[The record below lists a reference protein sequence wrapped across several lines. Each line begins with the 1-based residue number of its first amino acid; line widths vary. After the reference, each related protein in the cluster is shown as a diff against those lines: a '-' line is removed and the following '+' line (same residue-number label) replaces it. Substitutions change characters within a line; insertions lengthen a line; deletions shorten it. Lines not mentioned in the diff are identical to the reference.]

1 MAKKIQKKQIENGI
15 FVETK
20 DTYEAPVKDNDFVQK
35 KYVDVKVDTKAD
47 KVHTHK
53 WADITEKP
61 EIKKVDSKYTIEGL
75 NGEIVVPTLPAWVSD
90 TKPTY
95 NWSEIIDKPSL
106 NYLPLTG
113 GMITP
118 TEGDYREGIRI
129 GDKNGWSLVHLG
141 AVNTHGTT
149 ENSWTIARKPNNSF
163 QISNGDI
170 SNDKKKGLNL
180 TTNTLTFSE
189 QESNLILSADNTG
202 ILGKGFKKENSSNEK
217 VLLGGG
223 GEKELSELENK
234 SIIVGGRNYVPNS
247 KFISSKAES
256 GGITYLGSFQLE
268 VGKTYIISAKRITG
282 ARPDNMFYLNTKKD
296 WDSGEAKSVA
306 INTPFIVDK
315 DYRYLWIWCNNI
327 GDAVTIEELKLE
339 KGNKATDWTPALEDF
354 NFYKE
359 LIDFSELNTF
369 KNRPAGSWA
378 VRFGGGAG
386 IYVNFPAS
394 SSASSLEFFK
404 PNWYPA
410 TRIGVRNSVDTTRF
424 NDDNGKFRDLAWY
437 DDILRAGVECTQNTT
452 LQKEHQNQTLFVTVP
467 CNIELNVIDDLS
479 SVSFRK
485 VFDSGVV
492 SFSCTGKNIIY
503 TSDNQ
508 FNGKKGSTAVIS
520 RYGNDC
526 YIDIRNI

>member
-1 MAKKIQKKQIENGI
+1 MAKKIQKKQIESGI

-20 DTYEAPVKDNDFVQK
+20 DTYEAPVRDNDFVQK
-35 KYVDVKVDTKAD
+35 KYVDVKVDIKAD

-75 NGEIVVPTLPAWVSD
+75 NGEIVVPTLPAWVGD

-118 TEGDYREGIRI
+118 TEDDYREGIRI
-129 GDKNGWSLVHLG
+129 GDKDGWSLVHLG
-141 AVNTHGTT
+141 AVNARGTT
-149 ENSWTIARKPNNSF
+149 ENSWSVAKKSDNSF
-163 QISNGDI
+163 QISNGAI
-170 SNDKKKGLNL
+170 SSNIKKGLNL
-180 TTNTLTFSE
+180 TANTLTFSG
-189 QESNLILSADNTG
+189 QESNLILSVDNTG
-202 ILGKGFKKENSSNEK
+202 VFGKGFKKENSSNEK

-247 KFISSKAES
+247 KFISSKTES
-256 GGITYLGSFQLE
+256 GGIAYLGSFQLE

-282 ARPDNMFYLNTKKD
+282 ARPNNMFYLNTKKE

-315 DYRYLWIWCNNI
+315 DYRYLWIWCNNV

-410 TRIGVRNSVDTTRF
+410 TRIGVRNSVDATRF
-424 NDDNGKFRDLAWY
+424 NEDNGKFRDLAWY
-437 DDILRAGVECTQNTT
+437 DDVIRKGFVSDGGTLSQNIYS
-452 LQKEHQNQTLFVTVP
+452 NSIIFVRSTS
-467 CNIELNVIDDLS
+467 NFDLS
-479 SVSFRK
+479 ALESLTSCSFRK
-485 VFDSGVV
+485 VFDGGSVT
-492 SFSCTGKNIIY
+492 FSCNGKNIIY
-503 TSDNQ
+503 TSDSQ
-508 FNGKKGSTAVIS
+508 FNGKRGSTAVIS
-520 RYGNDC
+520 IYENDC

>member
-1 MAKKIQKKQIENGI
+1 MAKKIQKKQIESGI

-35 KYVDVKVDTKAD
+35 KYVDTKVDTKAE
-47 KVHTHK
+47 KNHTHK

-75 NGEIVVPTLPAWVSD
+75 NGEIVVPTLPAWVGN

-95 NWSEIIDKPSL
+95 NWSEIIDKPNL

-118 TEGDYREGIRI
+118 TEDDYREGIRI
-129 GDKNGWSLVHLG
+129 GDKDGLSLVHLG
-141 AVNTHGTT
+141 AVNARGTT
-149 ENSWTIARKPNNSF
+149 ENSWSVAKKSDNSF
-163 QISNGDI
+163 QISNGAI
-170 SNDKKKGLNL
+170 SSNIKKGLNL
-180 TTNTLTFSE
+180 TANTLTFSG
-189 QESNLILSADNTG
+189 QANDLILSVDNTG
-202 ILGKGFKKENSSNEK
+202 VFGKGFKKEGSSNEK

-247 KFISSKAES
+247 KFISSKTES
-256 GGITYLGSFQLE
+256 GGIAYLGSFQLE

-282 ARPDNMFYLNTKKD
+282 ARPDNMFYLNTKKE

-315 DYRYLWIWCNNI
+315 DYRYLWIWYNNI

-339 KGNKATDWTPALEDF
+339 KGNKATDWTPALED
-354 NFYKE
+354 
-359 LIDFSELNTF
+359 
-369 KNRPAGSWA
+369 
-378 VRFGGGAG
+378 
-386 IYVNFPAS
+386 
-394 SSASSLEFFK
+394 
-404 PNWYPA
+404 
-410 TRIGVRNSVDTTRF
+410 
-424 NDDNGKFRDLAWY
+424 LALY

-492 SFSCTGKNIIY
+492 SFSCNGKNIIY